1 VPIRAWQPAEVEAAA
16 AAAGLALVEQ
26 RGSSRMRW
34 LLRSH
39 HG

>member
-16 AAAGLALVEQ
+16 TAAGLALVEQ
-26 RGSSRMRW
+26 RGSGRMRW